1 MDVPSLYTSINHDK
15 GEEACLRKLD
25 KRKNKSVLSIAI
37 KNVILAIS
45 ISKAFPFANEYDR
58 QLNFTA
64 LETIVASNYIN
75 FEHNLF
81 QEYFQETVL
90 STLL

>member
-1 MDVPSLYTSINHDK
+1 MDVSSLYTNINHDK
-15 GEEACLRKLD
+15 CEEDCLRKLD
-25 KRKNKSVLSIAI
+25 KRKNKSVLSIVI
-37 KNVILAIS
+37 KDVILTIS
-45 ISKAFPFANEYDR
+45 ISKAFPFVNEYDR

-64 LETIVASNYIN
+64 WETTMASNYIN

-90 STLL
+90 SSLL